1 MPVGTRQGKQEQQ
14 LLFLSTSS
22 SSSQRFD
29 AVALGIRCVSSFV
42 CTPVAVKISMM
53 KADTA
58 AQSKAE
64 AFAQSIM
71 REPEPIDGSDGMS
84 VFKDIVNLET
94 GRMGPNVVVRN
105 ITVPFWQACIDLVD
119 TPQLRYRVCAVGSS
133 GIGKSSCTPVLIRML
148 LKRKATVVYLIRS
161 YQKASFCY
169 EFIPNANG
177 SVTTRLYPEKEGIC
191 NIASLNSES
200 TYYVVDPGHTQDS
213 CNPAS
218 DFQAKVII
226 VASPDSRRWGDGE
239 FRKAR
244 GTVMGF
250 FKYFPVWE
258 LSELLAARM
267 FFPLSIDEEEV
278 VVQRYSE
285 IGGFPPL
292 IFLNS
297 QSSFDRELRDQEINM
312 NKLTLEQVTRI
323 ARHDDI
329 FLDPTSQWQPRG
341 NLLTYAK
348 SRNDDYTF
356 DVATVAF
363 ASPLVKQKI
372 YTKFKKELGAEG

>member
-1 MPVGTRQGKQEQQ
+1 
-14 LLFLSTSS
+14 LLSGFVVCRLLCARRSLS
-22 SSSQRFD
+22 
-29 AVALGIRCVSSFV
+29 
-42 CTPVAVKISMM
+42 KISMR

-58 AQSKAE
+58 AQRKAE
-64 AFAQSIM
+64 AFVQSIM
-71 REPEPIDGSDGMS
+71 REPEPIDGSDRMS
-84 VFKDIVNLET
+84 VLKDIVDLET
-94 GRMGPNVVVRN
+94 GTMGVDVVVRN

-119 TPQLRYRVCAVGSS
+119 TPQMRYRVCAVGSS

-148 LKRKATVVYLIRS
+148 LKRKATVVYHIRS
-161 YQKASFCY
+161 LEKDLFYY

-177 SVTTRLYPEKEGIC
+177 TVTTRLYPEDEGIC
-191 NIASLNSES
+191 NIASLNSKS
-200 TYYVVDPGHTQDS
+200 TYYVVDPSQTEDS

-226 VASPDSRRWGDGE
+226 VASPDSRHWGDGE

-267 FFPLSIDEEEV
+267 FFLSPISEEEV
-278 VVQRYSE
+278 VVQRYSK
-285 IGGFPPL
+285 IGGFPPH
-292 IFLNS
+292 IFFYDC
-297 QSSFDRELRDQEINM
+297 QSMQSWFDVLLRNQETYM

-323 ARHDDI
+323 ARHEEI

-341 NLLTYAK
+341 NLLTYTK

-372 YTKFKKELGAEG
+372 YTKFKKDLGAEG